1 MQLEGQFTRAQG
13 EHGPVLFY
21 KQTQNGG
28 ARAVISLSLARA
40 LEGDLERGV
49 MCDPFPRA

>member
-28 ARAVISLSLARA
+28 ARAAISLSLARA